1 MADHARHR
9 AFRPESDEYDSVHM
23 ILFGDFKCELC
34 GSAGSRFYCFP
45 SGVRRLDLHG
55 SQVAGPARQLPPA
68 TSSVAAALSAPDRGH
83 ARRAGLL
90 GTMCVAS
97 GYRSCGVA
105 AVGKPPFIAIPRVHL
120 NFDFRVMRQNRRVT
134 VDDARKDEIESFHGV
149 LFDVS
154 RGICS
159 QRVRDYL
166 VQACPSFGGARVR
179 PRDRGTLCRFP

>member
-1 MADHARHR
+1 
-9 AFRPESDEYDSVHM
+9 
-23 ILFGDFKCELC
+23 
-34 GSAGSRFYCFP
+34 
-45 SGVRRLDLHG
+45 
-55 SQVAGPARQLPPA
+55 
-68 TSSVAAALSAPDRGH
+68 
-83 ARRAGLL
+83 
-90 GTMCVAS
+90 MCVAS
-97 GYRSCGVA
+97 GCRSCGVA

-166 VQACPSFGGARVR
+166 VQACPSFGDARAR
-179 PRDRGTLCRFP
+179 PRDRGTLCISL